1 MHRLLTTRS
10 GVLFVSLLTTGA
22 LSLPGQVT
30 ETSSE
35 EAVSLAPEPAIIPSS
50 SGPEIPAT
58 DGRVLGVIPANK
70 ILSTP
75 SLAVEPLTARGK
87 FRLAFKDTVDP
98 FTFAAAG
105 FYAGIAQWQNDYA
118 GYEQGAQGY
127 SKRFAAAY
135 ADQAIGNYFTEAIMP
150 AVLRED
156 PRYFR
161 LGTGGRLTRL
171 KYALSRT
178 LITRTDSGK
187 SRFNSSEFLG
197 NAAAAG
203 ISRLYY
209 PAAERT
215 AGVVSE
221 KFGMQVIGDTAFNVL
236 IEFWPDMR
244 RMIVRKGHQ

>member
-1 MHRLLTTRS
+1 
-10 GVLFVSLLTTGA
+10 
-22 LSLPGQVT
+22 LPQ
-30 ETSSE
+30 
-35 EAVSLAPEPAIIPSS
+35 A
-50 SGPEIPAT
+50 
-58 DGRVLGVIPANK
+58 GR
-70 ILSTP
+70 
-75 SLAVEPLTARGK
+75 
-87 FRLAFKDTVDP
+87 
-98 FTFAAAG
+98 
-105 FYAGIAQWQNDYA
+105 FYAGIAQWQNDHA
-118 GYEQGAQGY
+118 GYGQGAQGY

-135 ADQAIGNYFTEAIMP
+135 ADQAIGNYFTEALMP

-161 LGTGGRLTRL
+161 LGAGGRLTRL
-171 KYALSRT
+171 KYALTRT

-215 AGVVSE
+215 AGEVSE

>member
-1 MHRLLTTRS
+1 
-10 GVLFVSLLTTGA
+10 
-22 LSLPGQVT
+22 
-30 ETSSE
+30 
-35 EAVSLAPEPAIIPSS
+35 
-50 SGPEIPAT
+50 
-58 DGRVLGVIPANK
+58 VIPANK
-70 ILSTP
+70 ILSA
-75 SLAVEPLTARGK
+75 SLAIEPLTARGK
-87 FRLAFKDTVDP
+87 FGLAFKDTVDP

-105 FYAGIAQWQNDYA
+105 FYAGIAQWQNDSKAY
-118 GYEQGAQGY
+118 GQGAQGY

-161 LGTGGRLTRL
+161 LGTGAKLTRL
-171 KYALSRT
+171 KYALTRT

-215 AGVVSE
+215 AGEATE

-244 RMIVRKGHQ
+244 RMIRKGHQ